1 MALFKVF
8 TTLRES
14 QCAHKNISDSNMNAA
29 SATTSASSQNHHQ
42 AYWSDNTSRPRSGA
56 IAIKTPTNCYH
67 TDDLTSTERSNQRMY
82 NRATWCMYNRILDH
96 RRQNQCFAIP
106 TRCLKCSDA
115 EQEASRYIDSA
126 EAQNLGT
133 TIPPDCSLDGAV
145 FELDI

>member
-14 QCAHKNISDSNMNAA
+14 QSAHNNIPYSNMSATT
-29 SATTSASSQNHHQ
+29 ATTSASSHSHHQ
-42 AYWSDNTSRPRSGA
+42 AYWSDNTSCPRSGA

-67 TDDLTSTERSNQRMY
+67 TDVLTSTERSNERMYDSATWRMY
-82 NRATWCMYNRILDH
+82 NRIVDH
-96 RRQNQCFAIP
+96 RQKQCFATP
-106 TRCLKCSDA
+106 TRLPMSDA
-115 EQEASRYIDSA
+115 EQEASRYIDS

-133 TIPPDCSLDGAV
+133 TISPDYSLDGAV